1 MCIWFSIFQFLFIIP
16 TLSQTQG
23 VIQFVLVSFVE
34 WSIVDCWNL
43 KMFFVE
49 FILCFNGFKKKGFL
63 SEKACFSI
71 FLTIKVKHL
80 DEMIQSAYSCAILYV
95 KHKKLPFFA
104 SSATTLILLCQR
116 LSTNGKVVLK
126 YCNISK
132 TLERGSIN
140 PLPLCSTQGVW
151 ICVYVRRSMYLILTI
166 FLYLLVNRFAVRIS
180 LPFIYGIAYKLFL
193 PIQEPTTEAPSKSIR
208 FCLKTEFFSPLVPP
222 IVYM

>member
-1 MCIWFSIFQFLFIIP
+1 
-16 TLSQTQG
+16 
-23 VIQFVLVSFVE
+23 
-34 WSIVDCWNL
+34 
-43 KMFFVE
+43 
-49 FILCFNGFKKKGFL
+49 
-63 SEKACFSI
+63 
-71 FLTIKVKHL
+71 
-80 DEMIQSAYSCAILYV
+80 MIQSAYSCAILYV

-140 PLPLCSTQGVW
+140 PPSPFVAPRGVW
-151 ICVYVRRSMYLILTI
+151 ICVYVRKSMYLILTI

-193 PIQEPTTEAPSKSIR
+193 PIQEPTTEAPSTSIR